1 MHRGGTY
8 PWLRAATNV
17 TLRDLNLALVSEQM
31 LRGTPSIYVDFLDYD
46 EIAHHSGPERI
57 EAIHALEGIDRSL
70 GRLERLAPRLP
81 ATISVRHPLRPRPE
95 PATFR
100 QRYGQTVEEL
110 IRERI
115 QADTVREA
123 VEPTEQW
130 GRLST
135 VLTEVSATDGAAS
148 RATRRMLADQTRDGV
163 VELGPMTEEAQEEPA
178 TAALPDLV
186 VCASGNLALIF
197 FGIAEGRLTL
207 EQIEAVHPGW

>member
-1 MHRGGTY
+1 
-8 PWLRAATNV
+8 
-17 TLRDLNLALVSEQM
+17 M

-70 GRLERLAPRLP
+70 GRLERLA
-81 ATISVRHPLRPRPE
+81 ADCPRPYRFVILSDHGQSLG
-95 PATFR
+95 ATFR

-197 FGIAEGRLTL
+197 LGSPRDG
-207 EQIEAVHPGW
+207 

>member
-1 MHRGGTY
+1 MILSDHG
-8 PWLRAATNV
+8 
-17 TLRDLNLALVSEQM
+17 Q
-31 LRGTPSIYVDFLDYD
+31 
-46 EIAHHSGPERI
+46 
-57 EAIHALEGIDRSL
+57 SL
-70 GRLERLAPRLP
+70 G
-81 ATISVRHPLRPRPE
+81 
-95 PATFR
+95 ATFR

-197 FGIAEGRLTL
+197 FGSPKGA
-207 EQIEAVHPGW
+207 

>member
-1 MHRGGTY
+1 MILSDHG
-8 PWLRAATNV
+8 
-17 TLRDLNLALVSEQM
+17 Q
-31 LRGTPSIYVDFLDYD
+31 
-46 EIAHHSGPERI
+46 
-57 EAIHALEGIDRSL
+57 SL
-70 GRLERLAPRLP
+70 G
-81 ATISVRHPLRPRPE
+81 
-95 PATFR
+95 ATFR

-148 RATRRMLADQTRDGV
+148 RATRRMLADPRRGGGAGSHDRG
-163 VELGPMTEEAQEEPA
+163 GAGGA
-178 TAALPDLV
+178 GAALPDLV

-197 FGIAEGRLTL
+197 LGSPRDG
-207 EQIEAVHPGW
+207 